1 MKQALAIT
9 GVAAAATLTLG
20 GLMVAMPEPAMAKG
34 HRHARPAAPRAHRH
48 AKHHRHARPAA
59 ARTHRQVKHHNPA
72 GQARRNHHVV
82 NVTGSGAVFAPG
94 YGRAPGGLTIRF

>member
-20 GLMVAMPEPAMAKG
+20 GLMVAMPEPVMAKQ
-34 HRHARPAAPRAHRH
+34 
-48 AKHHRHARPAA
+48 HRHARPAA
-59 ARTHRQVKHHNPA
+59 ARTHRHVKPYHHHNRA
-72 GQARRNHHVV
+72 GHARRHVV

-94 YGRAPGGLTIRF
+94 YGGGRGGLTIRF

>member
-9 GVAAAATLTLG
+9 GMAAAATLTLG

-48 AKHHRHARPAA
+48 AKHHHHQPRH
-59 ARTHRQVKHHNPA
+59 
-72 GQARRNHHVV
+72 GRRHVV
-82 NVTGSGAVFAPG
+82 NLTGSGAVFAPG
-94 YGRAPGGLTIRF
+94 FGRAPGGLTIRF

>member
-48 AKHHRHARPAA
+48 AKHHHHQPRHGHAR
-59 ARTHRQVKHHNPA
+59 R
-72 GQARRNHHVV
+72 HVV
-82 NVTGSGAVFAPG
+82 NITGSGAVFAPC
-94 YGRAPGGLTIRF
+94 YGRAPGGLMIRF

>member
-48 AKHHRHARPAA
+48 AKHLHHQPRHGHAR
-59 ARTHRQVKHHNPA
+59 R
-72 GQARRNHHVV
+72 HVV
-82 NVTGSGAVFAPG
+82 NLTGSGAVFAPG